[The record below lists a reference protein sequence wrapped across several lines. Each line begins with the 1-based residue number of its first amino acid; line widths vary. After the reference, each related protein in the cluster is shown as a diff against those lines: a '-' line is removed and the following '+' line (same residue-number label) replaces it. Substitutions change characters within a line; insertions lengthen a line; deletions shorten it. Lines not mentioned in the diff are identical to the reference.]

1 MNRKFKEMSW
11 GQIIFGI
18 MLIFIAFFFVNAIF
32 YWIYI
37 EVFIKAFGLPVLTFW
52 QFLGGKILIENLL
65 GGVNIPNIS
74 EIIDGEEEK

>member
-18 MLIFIAFFFVNAIF
+18 MLIFIAFFFINAIF

-37 EVFIKAFGLPVLTFW
+37 EVFIKAFGLPALTFW
-52 QFLGGKILIENLL
+52 QFLGGKILIENLS
-65 GGVNIPNIS
+65 GGINIPNIS
-74 EIIDGEEEK
+74 EIIGGEEEK